1 MIEHTIVER
10 RVALIFLVN
19 ADGHLLMQLRDTH
32 ARVSPN
38 TWDLPGGGIE
48 PQESPEA
55 AARREL
61 REETGLSVAG
71 PLTLF
76 WHGMR
81 AATLQASTVVE
92 WFAYAACTTA
102 TAADLVLG
110 EGQALRFV
118 PPEEAHALDTSF
130 SAAYFVP
137 HFLRSPMYQQL
148 APSATCGAPRAARQ
162 IRGAA
167 YR

>member
-1 MIEHTIVER
+1 MEALMVER

-19 ADGHLLMQLRDTH
+19 ADGHILMQLRDTC

-48 PQESPEA
+48 PQETPEEA
-55 AARREL
+55 VRREL

-71 PLTLF
+71 PLILF

-81 AATLQASTVVE
+81 AATLHASTVVE
-92 WFAYAACTTA
+92 WFVYVGSTTA
-102 TAADLVLG
+102 IEADLVLG

-118 PPEEAHALDTSF
+118 APEEAYALDTSF
-130 SAAYFVP
+130 SATYFVS
-137 HFLRSPMYQQL
+137 HFLHSPTYQQI
-148 APSATCGAPRAARQ
+148 AQTATHSIPRVPRQ
-162 IRGAA
+162 
-167 YR
+167 

>member
-1 MIEHTIVER
+1 MMENIVVER

-19 ADGHLLMQLRDTH
+19 AAGHILMQLRDAH

-48 PQESPEA
+48 PQETPEEA
-55 AARREL
+55 VRREL

-76 WHGMR
+76 WRGVR
-81 AATLQASTVVE
+81 AATLHTTTVVE
-92 WFAYAACTTA
+92 WFVYAAATTA
-102 TAADLVLG
+102 TEADLVRG

-118 PPEEAHALDTSF
+118 ALEEASALDTSF

-137 HFLRSPMYQQL
+137 HFLRSPTYQQI
-148 APSATCGAPRAARQ
+148 AQAAAHDVPRP
-162 IRGAA
+162 
-167 YR
+167 